1 MADDVAS
8 GALFEL
14 LKGKRD
20 QLLRAWGTRIN
31 SLVASA
37 SLPHAELID
46 HMPAFVDELIQ
57 ALYPGAVPLPPAGA
71 GAEQHGEQRLSLGFD
86 VAEVV
91 REYGML
97 HECILEIAAEAG
109 LHIDRRDQLLLV
121 KWLNAGIANAVSQY
135 VKERDL
141 ELQRQSS
148 EHLGFIAHELRNPLG
163 SAKLAFE
170 RLRRKELAESRTVDM
185 LDRGLRRT
193 SEMIDSVL
201 SQASLK
207 MGVAPRLAPVA
218 LRPFLQEIEADA
230 GAEAVNKGIE
240 VKVSAPEDL
249 IIEADFRLLRSAVSN
264 LLHNALK
271 FSHEQSTVV
280 VSAGHADG
288 RVTIACDGNVSL
300 ERAIARHIELPADPN
315 DCIALLQK
323 KPVAIVFRA
332 SPEHPQ
338 PGTTA
343 VGDFEQDRA
352 VPRLGIARFDYD
364 HVRAEFHL
372 AFAVHGRLRDVGDD
386 RVRRVLRIYR
396 ELRLRHDP
404 LVRSGGS
411 ESLRAQ
417 YIGAL
422 DDVYFFDGG
431 CERQRRYCERD
442 GGSHQVRLSWPHS
455 RPSHRN
461 L

>member
-1 MADDVAS
+1 MADAVAPEN
-8 GALFEL
+8 LFEL
-14 LKGKRD
+14 LKATRD
-20 QLLRAWGTRIN
+20 QLINNWGTRIN
-31 SLVASA
+31 NLVAAA

-57 ALYPGAVPLPPAGA
+57 ALYPAAVPLPPAAA
-71 GAEQHGEQRLSLGFD
+71 GAEQHGEQRLGLGFD

-97 HECILEIAAEAG
+97 HECILEIAAEAR
-109 LHIDRRDQLLLV
+109 LAINRRDQLLLV

-163 SAKLAFE
+163 SARLAFE
-170 RLRRKELAESRTVDM
+170 RLRRKELAESRTADM

-240 VKVSAPEDL
+240 VKVSAP
-249 IIEADFRLLRSAVSN
+249 DFRLLRSAVSN

-280 VSAGHADG
+280 VSAGHAEG
-288 RVTIACDGNVSL
+288 RVTIEVTDACGGLPPGKV
-300 ERAIARHIELPADPN
+300 EELFTP
-315 DCIALLQK
+315 LVQ
-323 KPVAIVFRA
+323 RG
-332 SPEHPQ
+332 H
-338 PGTTA
+338 
-343 VGDFEQDRA
+343 DRTGFGLG
-352 VPRLGIARFDYD
+352 LGIALQAAEA
-364 HVRAEFHL
+364 HNGTIKVRDIPGKGC
-372 AFAVHGRLRDVGDD
+372 AFIVDL
-386 RVRRVLRIYR
+386 
-396 ELRLRHDP
+396 
-404 LVRSGGS
+404 
-411 ESLRAQ
+411 
-417 YIGAL
+417 
-422 DDVYFFDGG
+422 
-431 CERQRRYCERD
+431 
-442 GGSHQVRLSWPHS
+442 
-455 RPSHRN
+455 PSTVTSPG
-461 L
+461 